1 MTMKSKID
9 LIRDISKTRANRCR
23 LLFFRNALLF
33 SFFALLFQAC
43 DDCDPI
49 DYSNE
54 EAEIYFTSMPI
65 NSQSPIAMGIRSDRS
80 NLYEI
85 AENSILYCGA
95 NANDEI
101 FFQQLQPNGKWKV
114 YQSDVF
120 GGSLVELAIAGN
132 PDEISFLVYSDNGDY
147 LASQSTTGNVIKT
160 SILQLG
166 NTQRT
171 LDAVVIEGTLPAFS
185 PDGKHFAFFEMIG
198 SFPHVR
204 VIESINPEQEE
215 YVEAFF
221 FGIHEFGHGL
231 KNSIT
236 WSADSKY
243 ICFSAKSLEEGY
255 VQLIVQNL
263 ENHSDRY
270 EIDMDMEILTPSI
283 SPDNESVVFASG
295 GDLWIIDLAT
305 EELEKLTNISS
316 DYEQILYPEWSPDSS
331 KILYIKYFSDPT
343 ADIYSGN
350 LEIYNLKSGSISV
363 ISNNVTTAAWTRNGI
378 K

>member
-1 MTMKSKID
+1 
-9 LIRDISKTRANRCR
+9 
-23 LLFFRNALLF
+23 
-33 SFFALLFQAC
+33 
-43 DDCDPI
+43 
-49 DYSNE
+49 
-54 EAEIYFTSMPI
+54 MPI

-263 ENHSDRY
+263 E
-270 EIDMDMEILTPSI
+270 
-283 SPDNESVVFASG
+283 
-295 GDLWIIDLAT
+295 IIQT
-305 EELEKLTNISS
+305 
-316 DYEQILYPEWSPDSS
+316 
-331 KILYIKYFSDPT
+331 
-343 ADIYSGN
+343 
-350 LEIYNLKSGSISV
+350 
-363 ISNNVTTAAWTRNGI
+363 VT